1 MKNVILFAIFVVVVS
16 PSCRDRDDKA
26 ADDTTTTAP
35 KDQPDPDL
43 ADFVNHIGAIDNH
56 AHPNTIDPNDK
67 GADALP
73 LDTLG
78 PIQLPARVR
87 PESPIW
93 LTAAKALYGFEGA
106 TLDQQAIKTLAGR
119 EQDTLR
125 QKGVNFPNWALD
137 RAGIEVMLGN
147 RISMGP
153 GLSAPRFRWVSYVD
167 AFLFPLSTKAEAA
180 ATPDRQKLFPME
192 AQLLKTYLN
201 NLHET
206 KLPATL
212 DSYLKQVV
220 TATLESQQKAG
231 CLAVKFEAAYL
242 RSLDVEDPTLQQAQ
256 KIYGQYINGGEPSHK
271 EGKCLQDYIFRY
283 IAREAGRLGMAVHIH
298 SYPAAGDYFV
308 ASDCDPLLLESVF
321 NDPGLRNTNFVILH
335 GGGEFWQH
343 TTAMLWKPN
352 VYTDFSLMSQLWTP
366 RELAATL
373 RHWLSQFPEK
383 VLFAT
388 DADAFGP
395 GLGWEMSAYLAASS
409 GREALT
415 LALSGMVADHEISL
429 NRAKEIAT
437 MVMRGNANTL
447 YHLGL

>member
-1 MKNVILFAIFVVVVS
+1 MKHILIAAIFVSGIATAIGVTTI
-16 PSCRDRDDKA
+16 A
-26 ADDTTTTAP
+26 AS
-35 KDQPDPDL
+35 KDQPDPGL
-43 ADFVNHIGAIDNH
+43 ADFINHIRAIDNH

-87 PESPIW
+87 PESPVWI
-93 LTAAKALYGFEGA
+93 TAAKALYGFEG
-106 TLDQQAIKTLAGR
+106 TILDQQGIRSLSGR
-119 EQDTLR
+119 QQDTLK
-125 QKGVNFPNWALD
+125 QKGVNFPAWALD
-137 RAGIEVMLGN
+137 QAGIEVMLGN
-147 RISMGP
+147 RVAMGP
-153 GLSAPRFRWVSYVD
+153 GLSAPRFRWVSFVD

-192 AQLLKTYLN
+192 SQHLKGYLN
-201 NLHET
+201 SLRFA

-212 DSYLKQVV
+212 DVYLKQVV

-242 RSLDVEDPTLQQAQ
+242 RSLDVEDPTLQEAQ
-256 KIYGQYINGGEPSHK
+256 KIYAQYINGGVPSHK
-271 EGKCLQDYIFRY
+271 DNKCLQDYIFRY
-283 IAREAGRLGMAVHIH
+283 IAREAGRLGLAVHIH

-308 ASDCDPLLLESVF
+308 ARDCDPLLLESVF
-321 NDPGLRNTNFVILH
+321 NDPELRNTNFVILH

-343 TTAMLWKPN
+343 TAAMLWKPN
-352 VYTDFSLMSQLWTP
+352 VYTDFSLMTQLWTP
-366 RELAATL
+366 RELAVTL

-395 GLGWEMSAYLAASS
+395 GLGWEMSAYLAATS

-415 LALSGMVADHEISL
+415 LALSGMVADHEISPS
-429 NRAKEIAT
+429 RAKEIAI